1 MFESRSIE
9 QSPIDNVSSNSN
21 EKTRRDTTHKFEN
34 LLYYDPEDEE
44 DKPFIQ
50 VFLEL
55 ASTCGID
62 DLLDLSYGNLR
73 TIYSN
78 LNRKTNS
85 ISIFNITRI
94 RSLHFSRNIF
104 KKKDAMKVELIS
116 TIHQLTKMTIASLRA
131 ILPISEEIE

>member
-62 DLLDLSYGNLR
+62 ELLTLSYGNLR

-78 LNRKTNS
+78 LNRKTNI
-85 ISIFNITRI
+85 ISIVNITRI
-94 RSLHFSRNIF
+94 RGLHFFLKHLQEKGCYESGANFYYSSIDEDDYREFTCDPSN
-104 KKKDAMKVELIS
+104 
-116 TIHQLTKMTIASLRA
+116 
-131 ILPISEEIE
+131 